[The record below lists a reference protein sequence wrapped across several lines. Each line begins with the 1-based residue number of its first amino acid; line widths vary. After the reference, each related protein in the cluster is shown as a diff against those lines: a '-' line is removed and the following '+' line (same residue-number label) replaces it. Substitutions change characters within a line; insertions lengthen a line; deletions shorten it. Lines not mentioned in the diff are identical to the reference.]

1 MLDAAFEKGGKHM
14 SGTGIEP
21 VLQGAGGTAAP
32 DAGLNLPL
40 ISAIVGVAT
49 IGGFMFGYD
58 SGVIN
63 GTQDGLRSTFQLSE
77 AWLGIT
83 VSALLPG
90 CALGAYA
97 AGRLADVW
105 GRRRV
110 LLIAAAIFILSAIA
124 AGAAGSALMMILARF
139 VAGAGV
145 GAASV
150 LSPAYISEVT
160 PAHLRGRL
168 SSVQQVMIIAGLT
181 GAFIANYIL
190 AHYAGRSTEAL
201 WLGIAAWRWMFWM
214 QVAPATLFLLTLLL
228 IPESPRYLVA
238 RGRYEQAKAVLSRLF
253 GPVAADLKAQEIRNS
268 IAADHAP
275 SFADLVSPA
284 TGKLRRIVWV
294 GIGLATFQQLVGIN
308 VVFYYGAVLWQAV
321 GFSEADSLKIN
332 VLSGSLS
339 VAACL
344 VAMALID
351 RIGRKPL
358 LLIGSIGM
366 AATLGA
372 LTYAFS
378 TGQFVQDRLQL
389 APNVATV
396 ALVSANLYVIFFNV
410 SWGPVMWV
418 MLGEMFPNQMR
429 GSALAVSG
437 AAQWGTNFLISAS
450 FPVLAK
456 VLGLPITYGFYTA
469 CAFLSIFFVVR
480 AVHETRGRELEDM
493 VG

>member
-1 MLDAAFEKGGKHM
+1 VNQTD
-14 SGTGIEP
+14 SGI
-21 VLQGAGGTAAP
+21 
-32 DAGLNLPL
+32 NLPL
-40 ISAIVGVAT
+40 IAAIVGVAT

-63 GTQDGLRSTFQLSE
+63 GTQDGLRSTFNLTPGG
-77 AWLGIT
+77 LGIT

-90 CALGAYA
+90 CALGAYG

-105 GRRRV
+105 GRRKV
-110 LLIAAAIFILSAIA
+110 LLLAAMLFILSALA

-139 VAGAGV
+139 AAGTGV

-181 GAFIANYIL
+181 GAFLANYFL
-190 AHYAGRSTEAL
+190 ARSAGRSTDAF

-214 QVAPATLFLLTLLL
+214 QVIPATLFLVTLLL

-238 RGRYEQAKAVLSRLF
+238 RGRQDEARAVLARLLGAAAADAKAR
-253 GPVAADLKAQEIRNS
+253 DIRQS

-275 SFADLVSPA
+275 SFADLKDPSS
-284 TGKLRRIVWV
+284 GRLRRIIWV
-294 GIGLATFQQLVGIN
+294 GLGLATFQQLVGIN

-351 RIGRKPL
+351 RIGRRPL

-372 LTYAFS
+372 MTVAFA
-378 TGQFVQDRLQL
+378 TGAFVDGSLHL
-389 APNVATV
+389 APAMALL
-396 ALVSANLYVIFFNV
+396 ALVSANLYVVLFNI

-437 AAQWGTNFLISAS
+437 AAQWIANFLISAS

-456 VLGLPITYGFYTA
+456 VMGLPVTYGFYAA

-480 AVHETRGRELEDM
+480 MVHETRGRELEDM

>member
-1 MLDAAFEKGGKHM
+1 MHQTD
-14 SGTGIEP
+14 SGI
-21 VLQGAGGTAAP
+21 
-32 DAGLNLPL
+32 NLPL
-40 ISAIVGVAT
+40 IAAIVGVAT

-63 GTQDGLRSTFQLSE
+63 GTQEGLRSTFNLTPGG
-77 AWLGIT
+77 LGIT

-90 CALGAYA
+90 CALGAYS
-97 AGRLADVW
+97 AGRLADVR
-105 GRRRV
+105 GRRNV
-110 LLIAAAIFILSAIA
+110 LLIAAVLFIVSALA
-124 AGAAGSALMMILARF
+124 AGAAGSALMMIIARF
-139 VAGAGV
+139 MAGAGV

-181 GAFIANYIL
+181 GAFLVNYFL
-190 AHYAGRSTEAL
+190 ARSAGRSTDAF
-201 WLGIAAWRWMFWM
+201 WLGFAAWRWMFWM
-214 QVAPATLFLLTLLL
+214 QVVPATLFLVTLLL

-238 RGRYEQAKAVLSRLF
+238 RGRQDEARAVLTRLL
-253 GPVAADLKAQEIRNS
+253 GAAAAEIKAREIRQS

-275 SFADLVSPA
+275 SFADLRDPSS
-284 TGKLRRIVWV
+284 GRLRRIIWV
-294 GIGLATFQQLVGIN
+294 GLGLATFQQLVGIN

-351 RIGRKPL
+351 RIGRRPL

-366 AATLGA
+366 AVTLGA
-372 LTYAFS
+372 MTVAFA
-378 TGQFVQDRLQL
+378 TGAFVDGSLHL
-389 APNVATV
+389 APAMALL
-396 ALVSANLYVIFFNV
+396 ALVSANLYVVLFNI

-429 GSALAVSG
+429 GSALAVCG
-437 AAQWGTNFLISAS
+437 AAQWIANFLISAS
-450 FPVLAK
+450 FPILAK
-456 VLGLPITYGFYTA
+456 VLGLPVTYGFYAA
-469 CAFLSIFFVVR
+469 CAFLSIFFVVKM
-480 AVHETRGRELEDM
+480 VHETRGRELEDM

>member
-1 MLDAAFEKGGKHM
+1 VDQTD
-14 SGTGIEP
+14 SGI
-21 VLQGAGGTAAP
+21 
-32 DAGLNLPL
+32 NLPL

-63 GTQDGLRSTFQLSE
+63 GTQDGLRSTFSLTP

-90 CALGAYA
+90 CAVGAFG
-97 AGRLADVW
+97 AGRLADLW
-105 GRRRV
+105 GRRKV
-110 LLIAAAIFILSAIA
+110 LLIAATLFILSALA
-124 AGAAGSALMMILARF
+124 AGAAGSAAMLILARF
-139 VAGAGV
+139 MAGAGV

-160 PAHLRGRL
+160 PARLRGRL
-168 SSVQQVMIIAGLT
+168 SSLQQIMIIAGLT
-181 GAFIANYIL
+181 GAFLANYFL
-190 AHYAGRSTEAL
+190 ARSAGRSTDPF
-201 WLGIAAWRWMFWM
+201 WFGIAAWRWMFWM
-214 QVAPATLFLLTLLL
+214 QVLPATLFLVTLLL

-238 RGRYEQAKAVLSRLF
+238 RGRAEQARAVLARLL
-253 GPVAADLKAQEIRNS
+253 GAAAAELTVRDIRNS

-275 SFADLVSPA
+275 SFTDLVDRS
-284 TGKLRRIVWV
+284 TGRLRRIIWV

-339 VAACL
+339 VAACV
-344 VAMALID
+344 VALLLID

-366 AATLGA
+366 AVTLGIMA
-372 LTYAFS
+372 VAFGS
-378 TGQFVQDRLQL
+378 GQFVNDKLRL
-389 APNVATV
+389 APDVATL
-396 ALVSANLYVIFFNV
+396 ALVSANLYVILFNV

-429 GSALAVSG
+429 GSALAISG
-437 AAQWGTNFLISAS
+437 AAQWISNFLISAS

-456 VLGLPITYGFYTA
+456 VLGLPITYGFYA
-469 CAFLSIFFVVR
+469 SCAFISIFFVVKM
-480 AVHETRGRELEDM
+480 VHETRGRELEDM